1 MTSDPRLAP
10 ESVLPVLL
18 RPGRGVYGLFV
29 RDALAA
35 AGFND
40 MPPNGGYVLG
50 LVDSGGAPL
59 SDVISDLGVSKQ
71 TAGELVDTL
80 VVRGYVERTEDPRDR
95 RRVFLTLT
103 DRGRAASD
111 TVYDAAEEVDA
122 RLVAM
127 VGAERMAHAKET
139 LAALLTLRYSAAPD
153 HSNLPA
159 PPASE

>member
-1 MTSDPRLAP
+1 MSTDPTLPP

-35 AGFND
+35 AGFTD

-50 LVDSGGAPL
+50 LIGSDGLAL
-59 SDVISDLGVSKQ
+59 SEVIADLGVSKQ

-80 VVRGYVERTEDPRDR
+80 VVRGYVSRAEDPRDR

-103 DRGRAASD
+103 DRGEAASEA
-111 TVYDAAEEVDA
+111 VYAAAVDVDA

-127 VGAERMAHAKET
+127 VGAERVQHTRET
-139 LAALLTLRYSAAPD
+139 LAALLTLRYS
-153 HSNLPA
+153 
-159 PPASE
+159 